1 MPALQEPRGRSGG
14 NLMIRFVLRF
24 IGLCLL
30 ATAFVFFVYDGTKA
44 IANHAILYTNVN
56 YVWALIDQNSLNF
69 VQDWL
74 KQHLAWAWRRNLCFL
89 QPEIVQRWFAARASG
104 KHDLLRFMSVHS
116 YPLRYPASGRENI
129 GLPLAVAEAGTS
141 SCITSQCSAS
151 LPSARRKMSTA
162 TMGFGPQP
170 T

>member
-74 KQHLAWAWRRNLCFL
+74 KQHLAWAWDPYLEKFFDL
-89 QPEIVQRWFAARASG
+89 PAWVVIGIVAAILI
-104 KHDLLRFMSVHS
+104 LLGRKKK
-116 YPLRYPASGRENI
+116 PLI
-129 GLPLAVAEAGTS
+129 GY
-141 SCITSQCSAS
+141 
-151 LPSARRKMSTA
+151 
-162 TMGFGPQP
+162 
-170 T
+170 